1 MEEAETAYY
10 LRMQMVNRP
19 GVLAEVSRIL
29 GNLEINIE
37 TILQKES
44 AVTAAYMPV
53 IILTQRVQEKKMNEA
68 ISQIQTLESIAGD
81 VIRIR
86 LETLDG

>member
-1 MEEAETAYY
+1 
-10 LRMQMVNRP
+10 
-19 GVLAEVSRIL
+19 
-29 GNLEINIE
+29 
-37 TILQKES
+37 
-44 AVTAAYMPV
+44 MPV

>member
-1 MEEAETAYY
+1 
-10 LRMQMVNRP
+10 MQMVNRP
-19 GVLAEVSRIL
+19 GALADVSKIL

-44 AVTAAYMPV
+44 AATAAHIPV
-53 IILTQRVQEKKMNEA
+53 IILTQRVQEKKMNKA